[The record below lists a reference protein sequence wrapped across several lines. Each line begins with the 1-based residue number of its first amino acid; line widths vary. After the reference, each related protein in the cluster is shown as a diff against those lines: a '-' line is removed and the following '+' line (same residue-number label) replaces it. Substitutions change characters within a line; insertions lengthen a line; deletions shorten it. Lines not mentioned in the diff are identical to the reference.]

1 MAKRQYEMVGGRRM
15 RGPNLSNLSQKFFAL
30 AVLVWLLMSFT
41 LAHAQDQQMMVRI
54 SEIQVDANHLDEY
67 KAILKEESGASVK
80 LEPGVVAIF
89 PMYERESDTE
99 IRILE
104 IYASREAYEA
114 HLKTR
119 HFQKYKSTTLHMV
132 KSLRLVD
139 MQTIDAATM
148 SSIFKKLKSRCSTR
162 GSPRSPFARVVAS
175 LSWLRPL
182 PISPELCRRGPL
194 RSW

>member
-1 MAKRQYEMVGGRRM
+1 MAKVQYEMVGVRRM
-15 RGPNLSNLSQKFFAL
+15 RGPHLFNLNQKFFAL
-30 AVLVWLLMSFT
+30 AVLAWLLMSFT
-41 LAHAQDQQMMVRI
+41 FAHAQEQQMMVRI
-54 SEIQVDANHLDEY
+54 SEIQVDANHLGEY
-67 KAILKEESGASVK
+67 KAILKEEAGASVR

-114 HLKTR
+114 HLKTP

-148 SSIFKKLKSRCSTR
+148 SNIFKKLKSR
-162 GSPRSPFARVVAS
+162 
-175 LSWLRPL
+175 
-182 PISPELCRRGPL
+182 
-194 RSW
+194 